1 MVGGTL
7 SEGEQL
13 LVLTQLDQL
22 FTLDLRLM
30 YPLCILQHSVGI
42 QALYIPSKGI
52 FLHQVWRLLCE
63 LHGLQVC
70 T

>member
-1 MVGGTL
+1 MVGGPL

-13 LVLTQLDQL
+13 LILTQLDQL

-30 YPLCILQHSVGI
+30 YPLCILQNSVGI
-42 QALYIPSKGI
+42 QAPYITSKGI
-52 FLHQVWRLLCE
+52 FLHLVLRLLCE
-63 LHGLQVC
+63 LRGLQVC